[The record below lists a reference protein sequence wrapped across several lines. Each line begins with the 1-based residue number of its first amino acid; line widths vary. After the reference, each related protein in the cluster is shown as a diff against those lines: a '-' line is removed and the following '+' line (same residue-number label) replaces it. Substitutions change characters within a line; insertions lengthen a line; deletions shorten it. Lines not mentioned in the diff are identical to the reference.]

1 MRRETGSDSEMN
13 HVRADRRRKD
23 RGIALVMTLW
33 VLILLGLIAASFL
46 RDSRLGTNL
55 ARNITE
61 NAKAEALA
69 DAGVNRAMLG
79 LLDSD
84 PKTAWHA
91 NGVQHQFAF
100 GDGVIEIRIFDETAK
115 VDLNRAPAPILLGL
129 LKAAGIDEGRAS
141 SLADAI
147 NDFRDPDHDR
157 RPNGAEDPD
166 YLAAGIEAGAKDA
179 PFEDAE
185 ELMQVLGMKR
195 ELYAKISPYIT
206 VYSNRSRVNLLT
218 ASDFVLGAIPNLTPE
233 QVKKIQADRAQAMQ
247 LQRVQSDVVTVRA
260 EAKTSTG
267 GVFVRE
273 AVLKRGGDVASPFQI
288 LSWRQGRGRA
298 PEQAQP
304 AHAQR

>member
-1 MRRETGSDSEMN
+1 MN
-13 HVRADRRRKD
+13 QVRAGRRRKD

-79 LLDSD
+79 LLDND
-84 PKTAWHA
+84 MKTAWRA
-91 NGVQHQFAF
+91 NGIPHQFAF
-100 GDGVIEIRIFDETAK
+100 GDGVVEIRIFDETGK
-115 VDLNRAPAPILLGL
+115 IDLNRAPAPILLGL
-129 LKAAGIDEGRAS
+129 LKTAGLDDNRAG

-157 RPNGAEDPD
+157 RPSGAEDPD
-166 YLAAGIEAGAKDA
+166 YLAAGVEAGAKDA
-179 PFEDAE
+179 PFEDPE
-185 ELMQVLGMKR
+185 ELMQVLGITR
-195 ELYAKISPYIT
+195 ELYNRISPYIT

-218 ASDFVLGAIPNLTPE
+218 ASDFVLSAIPNLTPE
-233 QVKKIQADRAQAMQ
+233 QIKKIQADRLQATQ
-247 LQRVQSDVVTVRA
+247 LQRTQSEVVTVRA

-273 AVLKRGGDVASPFQI
+273 AVLKRGGEAATPFQI
-288 LSWRQGRGRA
+288 LSWRQGRGLA
-298 PEQAQP
+298 PEQEQP

>member
-1 MRRETGSDSEMN
+1 MN
-13 HVRADRRRKD
+13 QGRAGRRRKD

-79 LLDSD
+79 LLDTD
-84 PKTAWHA
+84 PKTGWRA
-91 NGVQHQFAF
+91 NGMPHQFAF
-100 GDGVIEIRIFDETAK
+100 GGGVIEIRIFDETAK

-129 LKAAGIDEGRAS
+129 LKAAGLDDNRAS

-147 NDFRDPDHDR
+147 NDFRDPDNER

-166 YLAAGIEAGAKDA
+166 YLAAGMEAGAKDA
-179 PFEDAE
+179 PFEDTE
-185 ELMQVLGMKR
+185 ELMQVLGMTH
-195 ELYAKISPYIT
+195 ELYVKISPYVT

-218 ASDFVLGAIPNLTPE
+218 ASDFVLNAIPNLTPE
-233 QVKKIQADRAQAMQ
+233 QIKKIQADRLQATQ
-247 LQRVQSDVVTVRA
+247 LQRVQSEVVTVRA
-260 EAKTSTG
+260 EAKTGTG

-273 AVLKRGGDVASPFQI
+273 AVLKRGGEAATPFQI
-288 LSWRQGRGRA
+288 LSWRQGRGAA
-298 PEQAQP
+298 PEQEQP
-304 AHAQR
+304 GHAQR